1 MMSLLSAKSSAS
13 DAALSEHVR
22 RRRKHPRHAFIAWFE
37 AHPALEVA
45 CPDSEFVAEL
55 YAHPLYCLA
64 SRCSVQHWEVVLS
77 RRAPSQVHED
87 QWNVYGINVGLKQ
100 RTTLLVRAAL
110 CKALVQKLMR
120 FRSAGRARHLLRL
133 AKCVLSRRHFLGR
146 KNQAVC
152 LFQEGQRLYQ
162 QERYSDAARSW
173 GQAALLQHGA
183 SHAFLSDMM
192 YDGRPDVGRDGEKAM
207 ELAAAGAA
215 TGCAHSKG
223 VLARWHIRCLP
234 DDENAAKG
242 FLLGSESAAAGS
254 CFGQFVLGSCYLDGI
269 GVARDDAEALRFLGL
284 SAAQGNA
291 SAQHKLAGLFD
302 LGWAPPTFARD
313 DAEAERLWRLAASQG
328 HADAQFCLA
337 ENLRG
342 YRFGQV
348 EKDREE
354 AWRYYGLAAAQGHS
368 AATARLKELSERR
381 L

>member
-1 MMSLLSAKSSAS
+1 M
-13 DAALSEHVR
+13 
-22 RRRKHPRHAFIAWFE
+22 
-37 AHPALEVA
+37 
-45 CPDSEFVAEL
+45 
-55 YAHPLYCLA
+55 YCLA
-64 SRCSVQHWEVVLS
+64 SQCSVQHWEVMLS
-77 RRAPSQVHED
+77 RRAPSQAHEH
-87 QWNVYGINVGLKQ
+87 QWNVYGIDVGLKQ

-152 LFQEGQRLYQ
+152 LYQEGHRLYQ
-162 QERYSDAARSW
+162 QERYSDAAKSW

-269 GVARDDAEALRFLGL
+269 GVAPDDAEALRFLGL

-291 SAQHKLAGLFD
+291 SAQHTMADLFD
-302 LGWAPPTFARD
+302 LGWAVARD

-328 HADAQFCLA
+328 HANAQYCLA

-342 YRFGQV
+342 VRGV
-348 EKDREE
+348 EKDRVE

-368 AATARLKELSERR
+368 AATNAIAMLKELSERR